1 MGLVQVILNLTPF
14 WVAHTHAFPY
24 QTNRL
29 AAFIIIIQT
38 LIIIQAVIVVR
49 HGESRLFELAVR
61 FMSEI
66 GFRVDVNSIVKRR
79 VLLCFLYLAIN
90 C

>member
-1 MGLVQVILNLTPF
+1 MGLVF
-14 WVAHTHAFPY
+14 HAFPY

-49 HGESRLFELAVR
+49 HGESRLFELVVR

-66 GFRVDVNSIVKRR
+66 GFKVDVQ
-79 VLLCFLYLAIN
+79 LYRGECYFVFSHLAIN